1 MKENTFVREAE
12 MRSCFY
18 RTFRAVQ
25 ICIAT
30 VLIASCGR
38 VFPVSGPDR
47 HPQITAEM
55 RSVWQRSLRQDY
67 GTYLPSEEETAQVF
81 DAILDDAAKR
91 ETCSRIVA
99 VLEEEAI
106 IHAGKTILNPVR
118 YGLHAPFE
126 LPRIGRDLTGWSSR
140 LACQGGKGDL
150 TPDRI
155 VRAFAFDINRLFRE
169 NHHAVKEEDDLILEK
184 PDIRFDDVEESI
196 LLVAMAA
203 MARLKEAY
211 AGISE
216 EEVKFLLGKTSA
228 MLEEFVVQNNVE
240 ENRKSEDGKFD
251 LLAIAGK
258 LQYKSL
264 AEAAGMLATLAGPEM
279 IQRYKRLD
287 GSGKPG
293 QVLSL
298 DPRFRG
304 DFVYARQTHVGLILI
319 GGRGKNVY
327 GGDAAVIIDLG
338 GDDVYTGNAGASIYE
353 IENSA
358 IAEVVSPLGV
368 VVDLG
373 GNDRYISTRSAS
385 MGAGFLGVGLLVDLE
400 GDDIYVGHMLTQGA
414 GLMGIGCLMDMKG
427 NDTYTSQYMGQG
439 AGIFGAGLLF
449 DAGGDDLF
457 TAAKY
462 AQGLGGPGGVGELVD
477 LSGDDQYVLGGQ
489 FGSGYGTRKI
499 FQGYGQGLGWGWRGH
514 AGGGLGIL
522 HDLKGNDVY
531 EAGNFA
537 QGTGYCFGLGLLRDD
552 SGDDRYW
559 GSRYCQGSAAH
570 QAAGIIMD
578 YGGDD
583 VYSGQVAANQGAAW
597 DVSVAGCYDYAGD
610 DVYVGSDLSL
620 GAAEQNGIALFYDK
634 EGKDIYRTPVKRTL
648 GFGGRTTYA
657 EGRGAANL
665 GIFVDRGGAL
675 DGYPE
680 GVRENNVFSVD
691 ENIGIFLDQ

>member
-1 MKENTFVREAE
+1 M
-12 MRSCFY
+12 
-18 RTFRAVQ
+18 
-25 ICIAT
+25 AT
-30 VLIASCGR
+30 VLIASCGK
-38 VFPVSGPDR
+38 VFPVSGPER
-47 HPQITAEM
+47 RPQITAEK
-55 RSVWQRSLRQDY
+55 RSFWQRSLRQDY
-67 GTYLPSEEETAQVF
+67 GNYLPPEEETAQVF

-91 ETCSRIVA
+91 EAYSRIVA

-106 IHAGKTILNPVR
+106 IHRSERILNPVR
-118 YGLHAPFE
+118 YALHEPFS
-126 LPRIGRDLTGWSSR
+126 LPRIGRDLTGWSYR
-140 LACQGGKGDL
+140 LAFRRGEADV

-155 VRAFAFDINRLFRE
+155 VQAFALEIDRLFGE
-169 NHHAVKEEDDLILEK
+169 NHHAVKEEDDLIFEK
-184 PDIRFDDVEESI
+184 PDIRLDDVEEGI

-203 MARLKEAY
+203 MARLKEGY
-211 AGISE
+211 AGISDE
-216 EEVKFLLGKTSA
+216 EMKFLLGNAFA
-228 MLEEFVVQNNVE
+228 MLAEFVVHNNVAE
-240 ENRKSEDGKFD
+240 DRKSEDGKFD

-264 AEAAGMLATLAGPEM
+264 AAAIGMLATLADPEM
-279 IQRYKRLD
+279 IQRYRLLD
-287 GSGKPG
+287 GSGKPA
-293 QVLSL
+293 QVLGI

-304 DFVYARQTHVGLILI
+304 DFVYARQTPVGLILI
-319 GGRGKNVY
+319 GGRGKNIY

-338 GDDVYTGNAGASIYE
+338 GDDVYTGNAGAPIYE
-353 IENSA
+353 IENSV

-373 GNDRYISTRSAS
+373 GNDRYISTRSVS

-427 NDTYTSQYMGQG
+427 NDTYTSQYIGQG

-477 LSGDDQYVLGGQ
+477 LAGNDQYVLGGQ

-514 AGGGLGIL
+514 AGGGIGIL
-522 HDLKGNDVY
+522 HDLQGNDVY

-537 QGTGYCFGLGLLRDD
+537 QGTGYYFGLGLLRDD
-552 SGDDRYW
+552 SGNDRYW

-570 QAAGIIMD
+570 QAVGISMD
-578 YGGDD
+578 YEGND

-597 DVSVAGCYDYAGD
+597 DVSVAGCYDYGGD
-610 DVYVGSDLSL
+610 DMYKGSDLSL
-620 GAAEQNGIALFYDK
+620 GAAEQNGIGLFYDK

-648 GFGGRTTYA
+648 GFGGRATYA
-657 EGRGAANL
+657 DGRGSANL
-665 GIFVDRGGAL
+665 GIFVDRGGAV
-675 DGYPE
+675 DGYPQ
-680 GVRENNVFSVD
+680 GIRKNNVFSMD
-691 ENIGIFLDQ
+691 GNISIFLDE